1 MKSHGPTGTRAYPP
15 DREYHTSGR
24 PRTATVCWEG
34 QKRSQDAYACP
45 LMRSWETEMQPLTP
59 AADVWIKPAE
69 NQPHV
74 RALEL
79 PRDCKSVPQGAQ
91 SH

>member
-1 MKSHGPTGTRAYPP
+1 
-15 DREYHTSGR
+15 
-24 PRTATVCWEG
+24 
-34 QKRSQDAYACP
+34 
-45 LMRSWETEMQPLTP
+45 MQPLTP